1 MDMNKKGQTIM
12 VGLMLALMA
21 IFVIMAFVPSLNEQV
36 ETTRT
41 SLLCG
46 TAGLS
51 LGTQGMCV
59 LLDTITWYV
68 CGIFLGSSV
77 QYFIARQL

>member
-1 MDMNKKGQTIM
+1 MAMNKRGQAVM
-12 VGLMLALMA
+12 VGFMLAVMA
-21 IFVIMAFVPSLNEQV
+21 VFVIMAFVPSINTQV

-41 SLLCG
+41 SLSCG
-46 TAGLS
+46 AAGLS

-68 CGIFLGSSV
+68 SGIFLGSAV
-77 QYFIARQL
+77 QYFVARQL